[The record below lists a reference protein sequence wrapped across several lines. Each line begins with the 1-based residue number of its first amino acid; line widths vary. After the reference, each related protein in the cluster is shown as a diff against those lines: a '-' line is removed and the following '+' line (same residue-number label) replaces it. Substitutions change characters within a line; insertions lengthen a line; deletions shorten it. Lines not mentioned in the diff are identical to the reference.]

1 MKGSGGLSGKE
12 HTPLP
17 RPTTA
22 AWHLQ
27 RKYYIMRGQ
36 LHSVTVNPAVTLQE
50 RRQKGYNLLQK
61 SSKRSK
67 KCFEANWSELS
78 GYTKNCDE
86 VPAVGLG

>member
-1 MKGSGGLSGKE
+1 MALWDHYKRLRLFATDAMKAGKYAGIE
-12 HTPLP
+12 V
-17 RPTTA
+17 
-22 AWHLQ
+22 
-27 RKYYIMRGQ
+27 G
-36 LHSVTVNPAVTLQE
+36 VTVNPAVTLQE